1 MLKTQTK
8 PELGNTQQGSK
19 GGYKL
24 INGSFPPKFPR
35 KYLSV

>member
-1 MLKTQTK
+1 MLKIQTK
-8 PELGNTQQGSK
+8 PELGNNQQGSK

-24 INGSFPPKFPR
+24 INESFPPKFPR